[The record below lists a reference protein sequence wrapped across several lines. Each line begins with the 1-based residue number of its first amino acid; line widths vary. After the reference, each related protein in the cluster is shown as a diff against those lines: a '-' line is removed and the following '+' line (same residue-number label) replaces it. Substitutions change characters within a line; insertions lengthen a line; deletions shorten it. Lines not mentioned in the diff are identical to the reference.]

1 MCVTMVT
8 PINRGLKGISCRPT
22 SRAGRCVTM
31 VTPINRGLKVH
42 NKTVRSIRDLVTMV
56 TPINRGLKVY
66 RRTPQDVHSACYNG
80 YPDQ

>member
-1 MCVTMVT
+1 
-8 PINRGLKGISCRPT
+8 
-22 SRAGRCVTM
+22 M